1 MANSIT
7 NRQIF
12 FILFLTSISFGV
24 VSISKIMAESAG
36 TGSWLTLLITALIF
50 AIAAIMIVSLN
61 NMFQGKMLFDYSKEI
76 IGNVG
81 SYTVSI
87 YFVIYFLLI
96 LIFLVI
102 QLSNILQSN
111 FLLKTPKWAIMLFG
125 IPVFGFLAYKGI
137 TSVARMF
144 ELYGLLVLIFAILIH
159 IGMVEQAK
167 IENILPLFDMNDADK
182 YLTAIEKAIFPFLG
196 VEILLAIPFTKKNG
210 KKAKKTAFLS
220 LLFIGLFYI
229 LVVETCIMKLGITS
243 IVHYKDALIVAIRD
257 TELEFLDFL
266 QRLDILYMAVGFM
279 GFFMGIS
286 IVYTALVEYLC
297 KIFSRLKRLTIVLI
311 VGAISYSLCL
321 FVIKIK
327 GYEDFFNETLKYLGL
342 VSVFL
347 IPVILLI
354 IAKVRKKHA

>member
-7 NRQIF
+7 NRQMF

-36 TGSWLTLLITALIF
+36 TGSWLTILITSLIF
-50 AIAAIMIVSLN
+50 AIAAIVIVSLN
-61 NMFQGKMLFDYSKEI
+61 NMFTGKMLFDYSKEI
-76 IGNVG
+76 IGKAG
-81 SYTVSI
+81 SYTISI
-87 YFVIYFLLI
+87 YFVLYFLLV
-96 LIFLVI
+96 LIFLII
-102 QLSNILQSN
+102 QLSNILQAN
-111 FLLKTPKWAIMLFG
+111 FLLITPKWAIMLFG

-144 ELYGLLVLIFAILIH
+144 ELYGLLVLIIAILIH
-159 IGMVEQAK
+159 IGMVSKAR
-167 IENILPLFDMNDADK
+167 IENILPLFDINDIGK
-182 YLTAIEKAIFPFLG
+182 YLTALEKSIFPFLG
-196 VEILLAIPFTKKNG
+196 IEIMLAIPFTKKNG
-210 KKAKKTAFLS
+210 KKAKRTAFLS
-220 LLFIGLFYI
+220 LLFIGLFYV
-229 LVVETCIMKLGITS
+229 LVVESCIMKIGITS

-266 QRLDILYMAVGFM
+266 QRLDILYMVVGFM

-311 VGAISYSLCL
+311 VGAISYLLCL
-321 FVIKIK
+321 IVIKIK
-327 GYEDFFNETLKYLGL
+327 GYEEIFDETLKYLGL

-347 IPVILLI
+347 IPVFLI
-354 IAKVRKKHA
+354 IVAKVRKKHA